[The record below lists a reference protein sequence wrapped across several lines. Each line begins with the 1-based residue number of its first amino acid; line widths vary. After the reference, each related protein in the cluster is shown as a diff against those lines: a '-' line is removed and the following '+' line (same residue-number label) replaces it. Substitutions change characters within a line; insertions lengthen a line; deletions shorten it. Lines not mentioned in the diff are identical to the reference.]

1 MVHFTAFDRHSGIK
15 YKKNNEL
22 RMKIDLASAL
32 SKGRFRYM
40 AIVEAIAEGI
50 TKGRLQPGERL
61 PAQRDLAQQLGIAPG
76 TVTRAYAEAERR
88 GLITGKVGSGT
99 FVSRSSTGRASAVP
113 AADHTRPIDLTL
125 NRLHTSDGS
134 LALLGTALERLR
146 DPSILARLSD
156 YQPSAGHPEHRAAG
170 AQWLARKGPKAS
182 PDQVILCN
190 GLQHGLAVIFAALST
205 PGDMVLTEELNYPG
219 LKLLDGIFHLGVQ
232 GLPMD
237 DRGLLPDALEKACR
251 QGRGKFLICTP
262 TVHNPTN
269 VTMPP
274 ERRQEVAE
282 IARKHDLLIIELD
295 EINGL
300 LPTQR
305 LQPFGE
311 FAPERSCFV
320 TSTWKTTEAGIAI
333 GYIAAP
339 GDLVAKLTAAVHA
352 TTWMPSPLLPE
363 IVSLWINDGTAEK
376 ISDWHHRE
384 IAVRQETTRHI
395 LGKSAGLLDPLSYNI
410 WLNLP
415 EPWRREYFV
424 SETARR
430 NVLVTP
436 AEAFIVGRAIAPHA
450 VRINLGG
457 AEDRALVEHGL
468 RVIAEVIEEGPRYD
482 RIIA

>member
-1 MVHFTAFDRHSGIK
+1 
-15 YKKNNEL
+15 
-22 RMKIDLASAL
+22 MKIDLASAL

-40 AIVEAIAEGI
+40 AIVEAIADGI
-50 TKGRLQPGERL
+50 NEGRLQPGERL

-88 GLITGKVGSGT
+88 GLVSGKVGSGT
-99 FVSRSSTGRASAVP
+99 YVSRSTPVSTDAT
-113 AADHTRPIDLTL
+113 AAPVHNQPIDLTL
-125 NRLHTSDGS
+125 NRLHTNDGS
-134 LALLGTALERLR
+134 VSRLTAVLEQLR
-146 DPSILARLSD
+146 EPSILARLSD
-156 YQPSAGHPEHRAAG
+156 YQPSAGRPEHRAAG
-170 AQWLARKGPKAS
+170 AKWLTRKGLTTS
-182 PDQVILCN
+182 PDQVIICN
-190 GLQHGLAVIFAALST
+190 GLQHGLAVIFAAFST

-237 DRGLLPDALEKACR
+237 GHGLLPGALEKACR

-269 VTMPP
+269 VTIPT
-274 ERRQEVAE
+274 ERRQEIAE

-305 LQPFGE
+305 LQPLGD

-320 TSTWKTTEAGIAI
+320 TSTWKISEAGIAI

-339 GDLVAKLTAAVHA
+339 DNLVAKLTAAVHA

-363 IVSLWINDGTAEK
+363 IVSMWINDGTAEK

-384 IAVRQETTRHI
+384 IAVRQETARRI
-395 LGKSAGLLDPLSYNI
+395 LGDFAGLLDPLSYNI

-424 SETARR
+424 SEMSRR

-457 AEDRALVEHGL
+457 VGDRALVERGL
-468 RVIAEVIEEGPRYD
+468 RVIAEVIEEVPRFD